1 NEVFGRLLPTSGMR
15 YEPLEPASVYASES
29 VELQTPPLAVWRF
42 PEKDGNAWAR
52 AVAIARQVRA
62 ILDEGREG
70 RAGRMTWDPLLER
83 MRPYRP
89 ADIAVIASANA
100 ELDDMAQAL
109 ALFGVPT
116 VREQSGFFASV
127 PFGL

>member
-1 NEVFGRLLPTSGMR
+1 
-15 YEPLEPASVYASES
+15 
-29 VELQTPPLAVWRF
+29 
-42 PEKDGNAWAR
+42 
-52 AVAIARQVRA
+52 
-62 ILDEGREG
+62 REG

-116 VREQSGFFASV
+116 VREQSGCFASV
-127 PFGL
+127 PFGLFRSLISCLVSPVATRDLAIVLTSELVGISQDGLFALGRAGLLERWGQVARAVSMRDEGVFCPV